1 MQRCTRRQPQL
12 DQLEPSHRRP
22 DLVETCPQ
30 VPVQWMQY
38 ILAKGFIAVDGCSLT
53 VSVFDAAHEAG

>member
-1 MQRCTRRQPQL
+1 M
-12 DQLEPSHRRP
+12 
-22 DLVETCPQ
+22 ETCPQ

-53 VSVFDAAHEAG
+53 VSMLDAAQEGRCSPPA